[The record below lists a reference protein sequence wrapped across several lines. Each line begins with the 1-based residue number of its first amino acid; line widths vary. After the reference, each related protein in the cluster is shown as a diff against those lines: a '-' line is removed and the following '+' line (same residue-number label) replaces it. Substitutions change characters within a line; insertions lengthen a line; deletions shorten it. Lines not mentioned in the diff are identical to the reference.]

1 MFVGGWAKSISVRFV
16 RDAIA
21 ALLLG
26 ICVLSF
32 TSRAE
37 AQTIPA
43 EGASGAHQDADK
55 CPGASYLV
63 GFVVRSG
70 GWLNQIAIIC
80 SPVDATGKTGAPNFG
95 PLRGGNGGAPP
106 HNTTCLVNEVAV
118 GVILHFMP
126 DKRRVRGIELDC
138 KNAQFMQSQGFGRLV
153 GLGQTAPPGDSL
165 LCNPGNAVIRVD
177 IHWGDDINAVGVACG
192 PGPKIAAANT
202 TPPPPACAPNNGDP
216 VPQAWADMLNAH
228 NARRKLHCE
237 CPLSWS
243 ASLASD
249 SQTYAS
255 KCALGVHGING
266 GENLADFVSV
276 NVSAAGVVVPV
287 LPAESNTAAY
297 ENSWYCEIANY
308 LFSNPVF
315 VGGFTQD
322 CGKGNNLKVNGHF
335 TQVMWKDTSQV
346 GCGMQTCPMTVD
358 QVKDGAGNVTAT
370 NVHSQGTH
378 WVCRYKAPGNAPV
391 DAATLTKE
399 VLPPNCH

>member
-1 MFVGGWAKSISVRFV
+1 MPAGTAFAPLQCPAGMFMLGV
-16 RDAIA
+16 
-21 ALLLG
+21 ALH
-26 ICVLSF
+26 
-32 TSRAE
+32 R
-37 AQTIPA
+37 
-43 EGASGAHQDADK
+43 GASSFAAIRANCLAYNSSTDQFVAPPQFTAFAGNSGAAVLQD
-55 CPGASYLV
+55 G
-63 GFVVRSG
+63 
-70 GWLNQIAIIC
+70 C
-80 SPVDATGKTGAPNFG
+80 SPDRYLSGLRMGVIFG
-95 PLRGGNGGAPP
+95 PNQHANFVQMSCTSLSGNASVVQVCLSSGKGCWVTPP
-106 HNTTCLVNEVAV
+106 
-118 GVILHFMP
+118 FP
-126 DKRRVRGIELDC
+126 EL
-138 KNAQFMQSQGFGRLV
+138 
-153 GLGQTAPPGDSL
+153 LGQTFVISCPSGQAAIGLIGRISAGVDALGLICAPKPVHG
-165 LCNPGNAVIRVD
+165 
-177 IHWGDDINAVGVACG
+177 GVA
-192 PGPKIAAANT
+192 A
-202 TPPPPACAPNNGDP
+202 ACAPNSGDP